1 MRTINH
7 VNAIQQSLEYRR
19 FYLFACIGFVFIG
32 LTYLFREVLFHTNE
46 GLTVISGIMPN
57 LAGSFVTPFVL
68 LIRVALQRSNQA
80 LLRNSKVFYLINL
93 FVLGMCV
100 LIEFLH
106 LWLNLGGF
114 HWNDIVASLV
124 GMFVALLAFHQV
136 LANRQKNPPLVSE
149 HPAAGDANG
158 I

>member
-1 MRTINH
+1 MKTINH

-32 LTYLFREVLFHTNE
+32 LTNLFGEVLFHTNE
-46 GLTVISGIMPN
+46 GLTVISGITPN
-57 LAGSFVTPFVL
+57 LAGSFATSFVL
-68 LIRVALQRSNQA
+68 LIRVALQRSYQA
-80 LLRNSKVFYLINL
+80 LLRNSQVFCLINL

-114 HWNDIVASLV
+114 PRWNIRGVISIPS
-124 GMFVALLAFHQV
+124 GI
-136 LANRQKNPPLVSE
+136 SE
-149 HPAAGDANG
+149 QAKESTLGFQAPYCW
-158 I
+158 